1 MAADR
6 TTGPWPAWRSDG
18 VSAARQAVRLRLAG
32 SRLVVSSYPEDQ
44 ELETLDARR
53 LGLAEEVYRGQ
64 PPRLVHP
71 DRPGLRYTVADPFL
85 VDRLAELAPAVRR
98 RNLAGRP
105 LWLRLALWA
114 GLGVGLLGAM
124 FAAVPLAAGPVARL
138 LPESWMRAA
147 GEQVVAAITDGDED
161 CRQPA
166 GTAALESL
174 VERLE
179 GRRLDARVQV
189 VDSPVSNALAAPGGQ
204 VVLFKGIVDL
214 AAGPQEVA
222 GVLAHELAHVAL
234 RHPTEGLVRQ
244 LGHRMLI
251 AALIGDAGGA
261 VDLLA
266 GAGELLLS
274 SAYSRADES
283 AADRLAVEMLN
294 RAGLDSTGLA
304 SLLQRLQ
311 EEHGAEPPVLLASHP
326 LTENRVA
333 ELRAIQRPGAAPL
346 DADQWQ
352 ALQAIC
358 D

>member
-1 MAADR
+1 MTADR

-53 LGLAEEVYRGQ
+53 LRLAEEVYRGQ

-71 DRPGLRYTVADPFL
+71 DRPDLRYTVADPFL
-85 VDRLAELAPAVRR
+85 VERLAELAPGVRR
-98 RNLAGRP
+98 RNCSGRP
-105 LWLRLALWA
+105 LWLRLGLWA
-114 GLGVGLLGAM
+114 GLGAGLLGGL

-138 LPESWMRAA
+138 LPESWLRAA
-147 GEQVVAAITDGDED
+147 GEQVVAAITAGDQICEEP
-161 CRQPA
+161 RGA
-166 GTAALESL
+166 AALGAL
-174 VERLE
+174 VERL
-179 GRRLDARVQV
+179 GVPDLSARVQV

-204 VVLFKGIVDL
+204 VVLFQGLVDL
-214 AAGPQEVA
+214 AAGPEEVA

-261 VDLLA
+261 VEVLG
-266 GAGELLLS
+266 GAGELLIA

-283 AADRLAVEMLN
+283 EADRMAVEMLN

-311 EEHGAEPPVLLASHP
+311 EQHGAEPPRLLASHP
-326 LTENRVA
+326 LTDDRVA
-333 ELRAIQRPGAAPL
+333 DLRAIHQPGAAPL
-346 DADQWQ
+346 DSDQWQ
-352 ALQAIC
+352 ALRRIC
-358 D
+358 Q